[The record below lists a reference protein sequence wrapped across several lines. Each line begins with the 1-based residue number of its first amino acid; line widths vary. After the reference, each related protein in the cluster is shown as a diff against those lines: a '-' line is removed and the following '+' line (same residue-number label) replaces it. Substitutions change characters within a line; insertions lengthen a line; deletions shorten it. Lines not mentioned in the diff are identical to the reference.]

1 MIKLKNGSYLKKKRY
16 NRRSYFKTPMRMYT
30 NIPNDF
36 NRVKCE
42 LVDTI
47 GVFSS
52 GTPIENWVFQNT
64 AVSYL
69 PIGVVLGSSESF
81 NSQVTE
87 YARFKITGVSV
98 TAVMCNSP
106 EHVRVAFANGAPG
119 ACVAFYPQNTT
130 QSMGASPRTKDNNLV
145 IYPNV
150 TSKQSKYWSI
160 PDSYMDNGAGGL
172 GIWLSTNISTTG
184 VTGQLAICGLEAG
197 NTTSSTLNV
206 YLLRVC
212 VYVVFS
218 TKLD

>member
-30 NIPNDF
+30 NMPNDF
-36 NRVKCE
+36 NHVKCE

-47 GVFSS
+47 GVYTGNTDIF
-52 GTPIENWVFQNT
+52 TWQNT
-64 AVSYL
+64 VNANL
-69 PIGVVLGSSESF
+69 PIGVVLGASESF

-106 EHVRVAFANGAPG
+106 EHLRFIFQNGAPG

-130 QSMGASPRTKDNNLV
+130 QAMANSPRTKDNNLV

-150 TSKQSKYWSI
+150 TAKQSKYWAI

-172 GIWLSTNISTTG
+172 GTWISSNISTLG
-184 VTGQLAICGLEAG
+184 VTGQLAICGLESG
-197 NTTSSTLNV
+197 NVTLSGATANV
-206 YLLRVC
+206 FLLRVC
-212 VYVVFS
+212 VYVIFS
-218 TKLD
+218 SKID

>member
-16 NRRSYFKTPMRMYT
+16 NRRSYFKAPLKMYT
-30 NIPNDF
+30 NMPNDF

-47 GVFSS
+47 GVYTVNSDQFY
-52 GTPIENWVFQNT
+52 FQNT
-64 AVSYL
+64 GVAYL
-69 PIGVVLGSSESF
+69 PIGVVLGASESF

-98 TAVMCNSP
+98 TAVMANSP
-106 EHVRVAFANGAPG
+106 EHTRAVFLNGSPG

-130 QSMGASPRTKDNNLV
+130 QSMARSPATKDNNMV

-150 TSKQSKYWSI
+150 TAKQTKYWSI
-160 PDSYMDNGAGGL
+160 PDNYMDNGAGGL
-172 GIWLSTNISTTG
+172 GTWISSNILTTG
-184 VTGQLAICGLEAG
+184 ITGQLAICNLEVG
-197 NTTSSTLNV
+197 NTASSAINV

-212 VYVVFS
+212 VYVTFS
-218 TKLD
+218 SKID

>member
-16 NRRSYFKTPMRMYT
+16 NRRSYFKAPMKMYT

-47 GVFSS
+47 GVYTGLSDTF
-52 GTPIENWVFQNT
+52 TFQNT
-64 AVSYL
+64 GVAYL
-69 PIGVVLGSSESF
+69 PIGVVLGASESF

-98 TAVMCNSP
+98 TAVMANSS
-106 EHVRVAFANGAPG
+106 EHLRYLFLNGAPG

-130 QSMGASPRTKDNNLV
+130 QSMARSPATKDNNMV

-150 TSKQSKYWSI
+150 TAKQYKYWSI
-160 PDSYMDNGAGGL
+160 PDNYMDNGAGGL
-172 GIWLSTNISTTG
+172 GVWISSNILTTG
-184 VTGQLAICGLEAG
+184 ITGQLAICGLEAG
-197 NTTSSTLNV
+197 NTIQSGASANV
-206 YLLRVC
+206 FLLRVC
-212 VYVVFS
+212 VYVTFS
-218 TKLD
+218 TKID

>member
-47 GVFSS
+47 GCYATGSE
-52 GTPIENWVFQNT
+52 TWLFQNT
-64 AVSYL
+64 SNANL
-69 PIGVVLGSSESF
+69 PIGVVLGASESF

-106 EHVRVAFANGAPG
+106 EHSRQVFANGTGG

-130 QSMGASPRTKDNNLV
+130 QAMGNSPRTKDNNMV

-150 TSKQSKYWSI
+150 TAKQTKYWYI
-160 PDSYMDNGAGGL
+160 PDSYVDNGAGGL
-172 GIWLSTNISTTG
+172 GVWLSTNIATTG
-184 VTGQLAICGLEAG
+184 ITGQLAICGLEAG
-197 NTTSSTLNV
+197 NTVTGPINV

-212 VYVVFS
+212 VYVIFS
-218 TKLD
+218 TKID

>member
-1 MIKLKNGSYLKKKRY
+1 
-16 NRRSYFKTPMRMYT
+16 
-30 NIPNDF
+30 
-36 NRVKCE
+36 
-42 LVDTI
+42 
-47 GVFSS
+47 
-52 GTPIENWVFQNT
+52 
-64 AVSYL
+64 
-69 PIGVVLGSSESF
+69 
-81 NSQVTE
+81 
-87 YARFKITGVSV
+87 
-98 TAVMCNSP
+98 
-106 EHVRVAFANGAPG
+106 
-119 ACVAFYPQNTT
+119 
-130 QSMGASPRTKDNNLV
+130 MGASPRTKDNNLV